1 MKFLEYFSFARRLA
15 YLTTSAVLEPRINL
29 IMMNLFVISSLVN
42 NSQWRNARAI
52 FLVCLPLSDR
62 TSYIFSEWLML
73 RGRMPA
79 KMRYSPFERSFS
91 Y

>member
-42 NSQWRNARAI
+42 NRQWRNARAI
-52 FLVCLPLSDR
+52 FFRVSAFIRP
-62 TSYIFSEWLML
+62 YIIHKYFVN
-73 RGRMPA
+73 G
-79 KMRYSPFERSFS
+79 
-91 Y
+91 